1 MDRRE
6 FLFQT
11 ARSSVLLSFSGL
23 LISESIGAEIDI
35 KEKNRP
41 KSPPDTPRMQP
52 GSCKDFSYLE
62 REPKIYV

>member
-6 FLFQT
+6 FLLQT
-11 ARSSVLLSFSGL
+11 ARSSVLISFSGL
-23 LISESIGAEIDI
+23 LFSEAFGDEITI
-35 KEKNRP
+35 KDKHHQKP
-41 KSPPDTPRMQP
+41 AVDTPRMQP